1 MKVFLSSTSRDL
13 PECRAAALQACRELG
28 LGVVAMEDF
37 EAMGVGATDGS
48 LAKVDQADAFL
59 GLFAYRYGYVE
70 PGRPASVTELE
81 FDRARQRGLEC
92 LCFLV
97 APDHPWPEERKEH
110 EQMPRLEAFKERLKQ
125 ERIVRWFHSPDDLL
139 HQVYR
144 ALEGW
149 MERRGV
155 RPNGPRQ
162 VPAPPPDFVGRDED
176 LRALESQL
184 SGGASI
190 SAVHGL
196 GGVGKTALALKLA
209 ERLSRSHPD
218 GQLFFD
224 LQGYTRPRTWQEAM
238 AHVIH
243 AFLPEERLPD
253 GDAKLAALYRT
264 VLTGKRVLLVLDN
277 AADEELVRQLLPP
290 PGCMLLVTARKR
302 LYVDGLQPHD
312 LDALQPSQSVA
323 LLRSIAPR
331 LDEAAAAEIAE
342 RCGHLPLALRLA
354 GKTLLKR
361 RDLSPQRYLERL
373 KATRL
378 QMLNDVAASIRLS
391 EEQLP
396 ELVRSKWP
404 ELSVLS
410 GGFEASWAA
419 AVWGVDETTAEDH
432 LATLLEQSLLDWDDE
447 RQMYRLHDLVRE
459 YGRERMDAAA
469 REGAEGRHARYFRD
483 AVADAEGR
491 FLKGAEIPD
500 ALRAFDRAWPDAQ
513 AAFAWAGRRPET
525 DEEAARLRRDYP
537 NRSLNIRI
545 LRQHPEQQVAWS
557 TAAVAAARQLGD
569 RAGEGVALNHLGVAH
584 AALGRP
590 RQAVEFFERRLAV
603 AREIGDRRGE
613 GSALSG
619 LGKAYAALGQ
629 PAKAAEFHER
639 RLALG
644 LAIGDRRGEGVALG
658 NLGKAYAALGD
669 QPRAVEFHEKRLA
682 VAGEIGDR
690 RGVGN
695 ALGGLGLAYAALGQ
709 PRRAVEYHERR
720 LAVARE
726 IGDRRGEGDA
736 LGDLGKAFA
745 ALGES
750 DRAVE
755 HYQKSIAV
763 TREIGDRQR
772 EAIACWDLGEEFVRR
787 DRIAEA
793 VPLMEACVRYES
805 EIGHPGLAGHAARLE
820 QIRQR
825 LVAEGKGSA

>member
-13 PECRAAALQACRELG
+13 PDCRAAALQACRELG

-37 EAMGVGATDGS
+37 EAMGLGATDGS

-70 PGRPASVTELE
+70 PGRPASVTEME

-97 APDHPWPEERKEH
+97 APDHPWPEERKEL

-125 ERIVRWFHSPDDLL
+125 ERIVRWFRSPDELL

-162 VPAPPPDFVGRDED
+162 MPAPPPDFVGRDED
-176 LRALESQL
+176 LKALESQL
-184 SGGASI
+184 SGGAAI

-224 LQGYTRPRTWQEAM
+224 LQGYTQPRTWQDAM

-264 VLTGKRVLLVLDN
+264 VLTGKRALLVLDN

-331 LDEAAAAEIAE
+331 LDEAAAAAIADC
-342 RCGHLPLALRLA
+342 CGQLPLALRLA
-354 GKTLLKR
+354 GKTLLLR
-361 RDLSPQRYLERL
+361 RDISPQRYLERL
-373 KATRL
+373 KATRMRTL
-378 QMLNDVAASIRLS
+378 TDVAASIRLS

-396 ELVRSKWP
+396 EPIRSKWR

-410 GGFEASWAA
+410 GGLEASWAA
-419 AVWGVDETTAEDH
+419 AVWGVDETTAEDY
-432 LATLLEQSLLDWDDE
+432 LAPLLEQSLLDWDDE
-447 RQMYRLHDLVRE
+447 RRMYRLHDLVRE
-459 YGRERMDAAA
+459 YGRDRLDPAA
-469 REGAEGRHARYFRD
+469 REEALRRHARYFCE
-483 AVADAEGR
+483 VIAEAQNG
-491 FLKGAEIPD
+491 FMAGKDVSA
-500 ALRAFDRAWPDAQ
+500 ALRAFARAWPDAR
-513 AAFAWAGRRPET
+513 AGFDWAAGRPESD
-525 DEEAARLRRDYP
+525 DEATRLRRDYP
-537 NRSLNIRI
+537 NRSLHIRI
-545 LRQHPEQQVAWS
+545 LRQHPEHQIAWS
-557 TAAVAAARQLGD
+557 TAAAEAARQLGD
-569 RAGEGVALNHLGVAH
+569 RAGEGVALNNLGQAY

-590 RQAVEFFERRLAV
+590 QPAIEFFEQQLAV
-603 AREIGDRRGE
+603 AREVGDRRGE

-619 LGKAYAALGQ
+619 LGKANADLGRHGL
-629 PAKAAEFHER
+629 AAEFHEK
-639 RLALG
+639 RLTLTR
-644 LAIGDRRGEGVALG
+644 AIGDRRGEGVALG

-669 QPRAVEFHEKRLA
+669 LPRAVEHHQMRLT
-682 VAGEIGDR
+682 VATEIGDR

-695 ALGGLGLAYAALGQ
+695 ALGGLGLAYAAMGQ
-709 PRRAVEYHERR
+709 ARRAVEFHERR
-720 LAVARE
+720 LVVAQE
-726 IGDRRGEGDA
+726 IGHRRGEGEA
-736 LGDLGKAFA
+736 LGDLGKAYG
-745 ALGES
+745 ALGETE
-750 DRAVE
+750 RAVE
-755 HYQKSIAV
+755 CYRQSLDIAQ
-763 TREIGDRQR
+763 EIGDRQR
-772 EAIACWDLGEEFVRR
+772 GAIVRWDLGEEFVRR
-787 DRIAEA
+787 DKVAEA
-793 VPLMEACVRYES
+793 VPLMEACVRYEE
-805 EIGHPGLAGHAARLE
+805 EIGHPDAAAHAARLE
-820 QIRQR
+820 QVRQR
-825 LVAEGKGSA
+825 LAAEAKGSA